1 MAKLNAI
8 QRIDSIKRRIAD
20 YDAGKEVNSRD
31 VDILLTAEQ
40 QAELAEQIR
49 AQQELRKQRRPER
62 LARYE
67 ALHKNAASL
76 WARCRQSD
84 TETEKQ
90 RQSLLRLQATCAA
103 AVNAAQTEAE
113 RWLDDTEAQT
123 WMDRVYERKVQ
134 CVIANSDSDAS
145 VNLNQ
150 QTLQIAY
157 ERLPMLVSSTGKDVE
172 CTQAERFEWLSKPE
186 LRKRMLQNV
195 LLEQEQDIEAVIEKE
210 IERREARAARVMLD
224 AYCKR
229 IEELT
234 GGFGTADATQR
245 ASAWSA
251 ANRALQQNGFRG
263 LGESRA
269 ATQRD
274 KEVWAMEE
282 QLRKQFEAEA
292 TDEER
297 EQLALL
303 REMEAACCFASKTD
317 PLSRVICI

>member
-31 VDILLTAEQ
+31 VDILLTVEQ

-62 LARYE
+62 LAGYE

-113 RWLDDTEAQT
+113 RWLDDAEAQK
-123 WMDRVYERKVQ
+123 WMDRFYEREVQ

-150 QTLQIAY
+150 QMLQTAY
-157 ERLPMLVSSTGKDVE
+157 ERLPMLVSSTGKDVK

-186 LRKRMLQNV
+186 LRKRMLQRIV
-195 LLEQEQDIEAVIEKE
+195 LEHEQDVGAVYEHEQK
-210 IERREARAARVMLD
+210 RREVRAARVMLD
-224 AYCKR
+224 AYFAR
-229 IEELT
+229 IDELT
-234 GGFGTADATQR
+234 AGFGPADDTQK
-245 ASAWSA
+245 ASAWREAS
-251 ANRALQQNGFRG
+251 RALQQNGFRG
-263 LGESRA
+263 LGESKSEA
-269 ATQRD
+269 QQQRD
-274 KEVWAMEE
+274 VWAMEE
-282 QLRKQFEAEA
+282 QVLKRFEAEA
-292 TDEER
+292 TDEQR

-303 REMEAACCFASKTD
+303 REMEAEQAK
-317 PLSRVICI
+317 RGGYKG

>member
-8 QRIDSIKRRIAD
+8 QRIESIERRIAD

-62 LARYE
+62 LAGYE

-76 WARCRQSD
+76 WARCRRAD
-84 TETEKQ
+84 KETEKQ
-90 RQSLLRLQATCAA
+90 RQSLVRLQATCVA
-103 AVNAAQTEAE
+103 AVNAAQAEAE
-113 RWLDDTEAQT
+113 RWLDDAEAQA
-123 WMDRVYERKVQ
+123 WMDRAYERQMQ
-134 CVIANSDSDAS
+134 CVIVHTHTAVAIKQ
-145 VNLNQ
+145 NQ
-150 QTLQIAY
+150 HTLQAAY
-157 ERLPMLVSSTGKDVE
+157 DGLPILVSSTSTDVK

-186 LRKRMLQNV
+186 LRKRMLQRIV
-195 LLEQEQDIEAVIEKE
+195 LEHEQDVGAVYEHE
-210 IERREARAARVMLD
+210 QQRREVRAARVMLD
-224 AYCKR
+224 AYFGR
-229 IEELT
+229 IVELT
-234 GGFGTADATQR
+234 GGSGTVDATQR
-245 ASAWSA
+245 MSAWSA

-282 QLRKQFEAEA
+282 RLRKQFEAEA

-303 REMEAACCFASKTD
+303 REMEAAGTKKGKQ
-317 PLSRVICI
+317 RG

>member
-31 VDILLTAEQ
+31 VDILLTVEQ

-62 LARYE
+62 LAGYE

-113 RWLDDTEAQT
+113 RWLDDAEAQK
-123 WMDRVYERKVQ
+123 WMDRFYEREVR
-134 CVIANSDSDAS
+134 CVIANSDSAAS

-157 ERLPMLVSSTGKDVE
+157 ERLPMLVSSTGKDVK

-234 GGFGTADATQR
+234 GGFGAADATQE

-251 ANRALQQNGFRG
+251 ANRALQQNGFRSLNQG
-263 LGESRA
+263 MSL
-269 ATQRD
+269 TTRD
-274 KEVWAMEE
+274 KEIHEIE
-282 QLRKQFEAEA
+282 QELLKRFEAEA

-303 REMEAACCFASKTD
+303 REMEAEQAKTG
-317 PLSRVICI
+317 RYKR